1 MHIRADQIVLEMRHS
16 NHAYT
21 LLTIYAHAHS
31 VTHTHTLPQTKF
43 PQNKAI
49 LTNYS
54 LVSRSQEKG
63 LVRV

>member
-31 VTHTHTLPQTKF
+31 VTHKTLPQTKF

-54 LVSRSQEKG
+54 LVPRSQEKG